1 MRTRSATV
9 LFRNVSLR
17 KKRPKRPNHRSRP
30 ADGSISNHI
39 FSGQTICPYDADTCF
54 ERNQIS
60 RHPESG
66 KLQGN
71 SGIPLSGV
79 FGLKSGKMLLILS
92 GRPTPHP
99 EKFLRTPCVAMDKIK
114 RKIRVTLLWRII
126 AEQHAE
132 NLVLFRVF
140 GHVQYHRHL
149 PDVDYFPRLADRTGR
164 GFRLRVRTARCLH
177 LRNGQSPAM
186 PQRQAIALLHGADH
200 RT

>member
-1 MRTRSATV
+1 MFHIWTLSEHYWLIFISRTSVISHNGVQGMRTRSATV

-92 GRPTPHP
+92 GPPLI
-99 EKFLRTPCVAMDKIK
+99 LRSFSGLPAWQWIK
-114 RKIRVTLLWRII
+114 LSAKS
-126 AEQHAE
+126 
-132 NLVLFRVF
+132 
-140 GHVQYHRHL
+140 G
-149 PDVDYFPRLADRTGR
+149 
-164 GFRLRVRTARCLH
+164 
-177 LRNGQSPAM
+177 
-186 PQRQAIALLHGADH
+186 
-200 RT
+200 